1 MGPVEFIK
9 TCFAIA
15 CVMAFGVI
23 SIKVSFALVDWLV
36 ERIKNEGEKKMDQ
49 EQHSYSFLNFKKY
62 SRNYLKTFTKEELID
77 YIDMIYNNW
86 SGMDISAKRVSK
98 LGIETY
104 KKLLINREALKLFV
118 DWAEECDFGYDQL
131 PEEYEKYKTDLEEK
145 GLDYCEGLRY
155 IAIQEAKK
163 ALKVYENHIEMMD
176 EKLDEWEQGER
187 K

>member
-1 MGPVEFIK
+1 MNINFLRVINDGNYCLICGATTDGCDCELGVYSTEEKALDVLDEIQELIEDKQFCK
-9 TCFAIA
+9 T
-15 CVMAFGVI
+15 
-23 SIKVSFALVDWLV
+23 
-36 ERIKNEGEKKMDQ
+36 
-49 EQHSYSFLNFKKY
+49 Y
-62 SRNYLKTFTKEELID
+62 KEE
-77 YIDMIYNNW
+77 
-86 SGMDISAKRVSK
+86 
-98 LGIETY
+98 
-104 KKLLINREALKLFV
+104 FV

-163 ALKVYENHIEMMD
+163 ALKVYENHVEMMD